1 MKIGIISDLH
11 GNYRAFKEAKK
22 VILREKIK
30 TTFILGDIF
39 GYYYDGLKIL
49 SDIMRW
55 DNCHI
60 ISGNHD
66 EIFLSLY
73 NSKNEEKI
81 REYKEKYGSSIYD
94 FLENVSTS
102 QLNFIGGLSGN
113 LILDIDE
120 TRYSLFH
127 GGPNDVMNQ
136 RIFPDDSL
144 DDFENVNADVIFLGH
159 THHRMFELY
168 KSKIIINPGSLGQ
181 PRDGNKASMVIFDT
195 NSKEARFIDIEF
207 DIDDLKKEIMS
218 KDSEPDYL
226 INVLNRIRRV

>member
-11 GNYRAFKEAKK
+11 GNYRAFTEAKK
-22 VILREKIK
+22 VIQREKIK

-49 SDIMRW
+49 SDIMGW

-60 ISGNHD
+60 ILGNHD

-73 NSKNEEKI
+73 NSKNKEKI
-81 REYKEKYGSSIYD
+81 KDYKEKYGSSIYD
-94 FLENVSTS
+94 FFENVSIS
-102 QLNFIGGLSGN
+102 QINFMGGLSGHLFLN
-113 LILDIDE
+113 IDG
-120 TRYSLFH
+120 TRYALFH

-136 RIFPDDSL
+136 RIFLDDSL

-159 THHRMFELY
+159 THHRMYGLY

-181 PRDGNKASMVIFDT
+181 PRDGNKASMVIFDN
-195 NSKEARFIDIEF
+195 NSKTPEFIDIEF
-207 DIDDLKKEIMS
+207 EIDDLKKEIMT

-226 INVLNRIRRV
+226 INVLDRIRRD